1 MAVAALTAFQTIPS
15 AAGANEGDHWVT
27 TWSTAM
33 LAPNT
38 IVFGTSPSF
47 ENQTLRQIVH
57 TSVGG
62 NRVRVRLSTFGAGGL
77 RVGAAHVGLRAAH
90 AAIVPGTDR
99 TLTFG
104 GLSTFVIP
112 PGAVVVSD
120 PVELDV
126 SALADLAVSL
136 FVEGNTG
143 RASWHPEAL
152 QTSYVSPPGDFTGS
166 IDMPFVSTTEY
177 LAPDG
182 TPHQAW
188 FWLAG
193 VEVMSRKQTEAL
205 VILGDSVTDGTGSM
219 PDANN
224 RWSDHLARRLLEING
239 NHELSVV
246 NQGIAGN
253 KLLNDIVGPNGLARY
268 DRDLLAQ
275 TGMTHVITLLGNNDI
290 LFVFTPADSVSVEE
304 IIAGHRQLIHRAR
317 ARGVKI
323 YGGTL
328 TPFGGFF
335 FSSPEKEAK
344 RQAVN
349 DWIRTNGEYDAVID
363 FDAAVRDPRD
373 PTRLWSDDDVDF
385 DSGDHLHPND
395 AGYAAMANAVDLAL
409 FKTGHRSDIT
419 HDLARESGFE
429 SVDVQLA
436 IARHGKRAPS
446 PESES
451 GSRSRA
457 VARLGDS
464 RR

>member
-1 MAVAALTAFQTIPS
+1 MRKLATVLAAMALAALAAVQITPS
-15 AAGANEGDHWVT
+15 AAAAHHDEHWVT

-38 IVFGTSPSF
+38 IVFGTSRSF
-47 ENQTLRQIVH
+47 DNQTQRQIVH

-62 NRVRVRLSTFGAGGL
+62 NRVRVRLSTFGAGAL
-77 RVGAAHVGLRAAH
+77 RVGAARVALRAAD

-99 TLTFG
+99 PLTFG
-104 GLSTFVIP
+104 GLATVVIP
-112 PGAVVVSD
+112 PSAVVLSD
-120 PVELDV
+120 PIELDV
-126 SALADLAVSL
+126 PPLADLAVSL

-152 QTSYVSPPGDFTGS
+152 QTSYVSPPGDFTES

-177 LAPDG
+177 LAPNG
-182 TPHQAW
+182 TPHHAW

-193 VEVMSRKQTEAL
+193 VEVIARKRTGA
-205 VILGDSVTDGTGSM
+205 VAILGDSVTDGTGSM
-219 PDANN
+219 PNANN
-224 RWSDHLARRLLEING
+224 RWTDHLTRRLLEVNG
-239 NHELSVV
+239 NHEVAVL

-253 KLLNDIVGPNGLARY
+253 RLLNDIVGPNGLARY
-268 DRDLLAQ
+268 DRDVLVQ
-275 TGMTHVITLLGNNDI
+275 TGITHVIALLGNNDI
-290 LFVFTPADSVSVEE
+290 LFDFNPAEVVSDGEV
-304 IIAGHRQLIHRAR
+304 IAGHRQLIRRAR

-349 DWIRTNGEYDAVID
+349 HWIRTSGEYDAVID

-373 PTRLWSDDDVDF
+373 PARLWSDNETNY

-395 AGYAAMANAVDLAL
+395 AGYAAMAKAIDLAL
-409 FKTGHRSDIT
+409 FKPGHR
-419 HDLARESGFE
+419 H
-429 SVDVQLA
+429 
-436 IARHGKRAPS
+436 
-446 PESES
+446 
-451 GSRSRA
+451 
-457 VARLGDS
+457 
-464 RR
+464 